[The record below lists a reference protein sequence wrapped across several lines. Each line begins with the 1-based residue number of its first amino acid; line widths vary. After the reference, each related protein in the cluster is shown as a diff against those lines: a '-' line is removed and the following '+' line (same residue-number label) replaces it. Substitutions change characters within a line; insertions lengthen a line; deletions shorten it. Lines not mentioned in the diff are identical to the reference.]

1 MIVAFTTCQVC
12 TRFSLLLRDTKSS
25 HLTKHPGKLRVAELF
40 FDVPLDYGQPSDG
53 TLRLFA
59 RSVSRLNKPVE
70 PAKEESKL
78 PWLVYLQGGPGFG
91 CGAPQN
97 YGFVEPA
104 LSKGYQVRIQ
114 SCLFR
119 MPDAIRCWGIVFT
132 HTMYRS
138 SF

>member
-1 MIVAFTTCQVC
+1 M
-12 TRFSLLLRDTKSS
+12 
-25 HLTKHPGKLRVAELF
+25 AELF
-40 FDVPLDYGQPSDG
+40 FDVPLDYSKPSDG

-70 PAKEESKL
+70 PTKEESKL

-104 LSKGYQVRIQ
+104 LSKGYQVRNYY
-114 SCLFR
+114 
-119 MPDAIRCWGIVFT
+119 AILEAFHHLYLECVFT
-132 HTMYRS
+132 KT
-138 SF
+138 

>member
-1 MIVAFTTCQVC
+1 MDETLTEMAAKLIDR
-12 TRFSLLLRDTKSS
+12 RFHNVPGMYLANLLVLDTKVQSIVD
-25 HLTKHPGKLRVAELF
+25 KFPGKLRVAELF
-40 FDVPLDYGQPSDG
+40 FDVPLDYGKPTDG

-70 PAKEESKL
+70 PSSKEESKL

-104 LSKGYQVRIQ
+104 LSKGYQVRN
-114 SCLFR
+114 R
-119 MPDAIRCWGIVFT
+119 
-132 HTMYRS
+132 
-138 SF
+138 